1 MKIIQFPQER
11 LTVEDLMELAK
22 EQAIVLRQ
30 SNGSLF
36 ALAPVE
42 DFEVE
47 VEILRNNAEFMAFLK
62 QLSEGETSISLQAL
76 REELAL

>member
-1 MKIIQFPQER
+1 M
-11 LTVEDLMELAK
+11 
-22 EQAIVLRQ
+22 RQ

-47 VEILRNNAEFMAFLK
+47 VEMLKTNAEFMVFLK
-62 QLSEGETSISLQAL
+62 QLSAEEASISLQAL

>member
-11 LTVEDLMELAK
+11 LTVEDLIELAK

-42 DFEVE
+42 DFQVE
-47 VEILRNNAEFMAFLK
+47 VEMLSQKPGFLEK
-62 QLSEGETSISLQAL
+62 PGFSHIVFLMENRDEY
-76 REELAL
+76 